1 MQALARWLFP
11 IAILGSATVSAAD
24 PLPRFEPKE
33 PAEALKSFVV
43 RDGFEMQLL
52 AAEPLVTDPVAMEYD
67 ENGRAYVAEMRDY
80 PYTDKASD
88 KPFVERTKDEPLG
101 RIRLLEDTDGDGR
114 FDKSTIFAEGLS
126 WPTGLALWNGGV
138 YVVATPDLWYL
149 KDTDGDGKADERR
162 KVLTGFRKFN
172 VQAVINNLKWGLDGK
187 IYGAGSSNGGQ
198 IRRGDAPDSKPI
210 VMTTADFRFDPRD
223 EAGSFEVLSGGARF
237 GNSFDDWGNRFICNI
252 RNPIQHVVL
261 PRHYLARNPHWP
273 ARSALHDVAEA
284 GDTIPVYRRSPPEPW
299 RVMNA
304 RRLTNDATI
313 ASPRSESVAAGYMTS
328 ACGLTVYRGLAY
340 PREFYGTIFL
350 GEVAGNLIHH
360 QVLQPKGVTFTSQR
374 SVGRVSNV
382 PGQELGKDG
391 HVENVPHEFVAS
403 TDNWFRPVNFVNAPD
418 GTLHV
423 LDMYRETIEHPWSIP
438 DDIKAQVDLE
448 SGRDRGRIYRLAP
461 VGFKPPKPPKLGNA
475 TIEELNALLRHPD
488 SWWRETAHRL
498 LLERQDPSAVMLL
511 RGDLLCPD
519 RFPRPEQLHALQ
531 LLSSMRGLEN
541 SDLRSALSRVISTPG
556 LREHAVLLAEPRLA
570 AQPALLELVLKNA
583 QDDSAR
589 VRLQVAFTLG
599 AVTRRSDGSA
609 DEAVVAALAT
619 IAQRDIADEFIRTA
633 VLSSAAEIAPELL
646 GKLVESE
653 RFAQDLSFIVGARG
667 KADEL
672 EQLFVVVRDLPENQ
686 RVISFVA
693 LGLGDGIKRSGKSLS
708 AVLAASPHAG
718 AARLRQALQAALTT
732 MADSKAEPSVRQQA
746 VPLLAFVE
754 FPQARDALS
763 PLLQTPQPAAVQAQA
778 VRVLAGHRQ
787 GEVPALLLANY
798 RMLAPEARGET
809 VEALVSRPEWQ
820 SALLDAIDAKT
831 VAVFDVPHIR
841 RNLLVRSANVAVKER
856 SVKLFESALTA
867 RKQVVDK
874 YREAL
879 PALKSDRV
887 KGEVVFRREC
897 KTCHRV
903 GEVGQDIG
911 PNMAT
916 IRHRAPE
923 EVLLHILDPNR
934 EVGPNYIAY
943 VIITNDGR
951 VLTGLIVE
959 ETAHSITLC
968 RATGERETILR
979 SNIEEFAATG
989 QSLMPVGF
997 EDRIPPQE
1005 MADLLAFL
1013 LMLK

>member
-1 MQALARWLFP
+1 MKALARWFFS
-11 IAILGSATVSAAD
+11 IAVVGCSTISAAD
-24 PLPRFEPKE
+24 PLPRFAPLE
-33 PAEALKSFVV
+33 PADALKSFVV

-126 WPTGLALWNGGV
+126 WPTGLALWKGGV

-210 VMTTADFRFDPRD
+210 AMTTADFRFNPRD

-284 GDTIPVYRRSPPEPW
+284 GDTIPVFRRSPPEPW

-304 RRLTNDATI
+304 LRLTNDATI

-328 ACGLTVYRGLAY
+328 ACGLTVYRGSAY
-340 PREFYGTIFL
+340 PREFNGTIFL

-374 SVGRVSNV
+374 SDPQS
-382 PGQELGKDG
+382 
-391 HVENVPHEFVAS
+391 EFVAS

-475 TIEELNALLRHPD
+475 TTEELIALLRHSS

-498 LLERQDPSAVMLL
+498 LLERQDPEAVISL
-511 RGDLLCPD
+511 RGWLLCPD
-519 RFPRPEQLHALQ
+519 RSPRPEQLHSLH
-531 LLSSMRGLEN
+531 LLSSMGALN
-541 SDLRSALSRVISTPG
+541 DTFLLSALGRGISTPG
-556 LREHAVLLAEPRLA
+556 LREHAVSLAEPRLA
-570 AQPALLELVLKNA
+570 DQPKLLERVLRNA
-583 QDDSAR
+583 DDDSIR
-589 VRLQVAFTLG
+589 VRFQVALALG
-599 AVTRRSDGSA
+599 SVSRRGGGSA
-609 DEAVVAALAT
+609 DESVVDALAN
-619 IAQRDIADEFIRTA
+619 IARRDATDEFIRTA

-646 GKLVESE
+646 GKLVENE

-667 KADEL
+667 KAE
-672 EQLFVVVRDLPENQ
+672 EFEKLFAVVRDLPEDQ

-693 LGLGDGIKRSGKSLS
+693 LGLGDGIKRSGKLLS
-708 AVLAASPHAG
+708 AVLAASSHAG

-746 VPLLAFVE
+746 VPLLSFVE
-754 FPQARDALS
+754 FPQARDALA

-787 GEVPALLLANY
+787 AEVPALLLANY

-820 SALLDAIDAKT
+820 PALLDAIDAKT

-841 RNLLVRSANVAVKER
+841 RNLLVRSTNAAVKER
-856 SVKLFESALTA
+856 SVKLFESAMTA

-879 PALKSDRV
+879 PALKSDRL

-897 KTCHRV
+897 QACHRV

-943 VIITNDGR
+943 VIVTDEGR
-951 VLTGLIVE
+951 VLTGLIAE
-959 ETAHSITLC
+959 ETAHSITLR

-1013 LMLK
+1013 LMSK